1 MQYTGRFSEE
11 EPTDRELSESE
22 PVLSWTAADEGDRQ
36 YDEWVEDQTMDR
48 YNWPGNQDKF
58 LARVSEGEDV
68 MEQARRRA
76 FIREAA

>member
-11 EPTDRELSESE
+11 EPTDRELSES
-22 PVLSWTAADEGDRQ
+22 
-36 YDEWVEDQTMDR
+36 VEDQTMDR

>member
-36 YDEWVEDQTMDR
+36 YDEWVEDQTME
-48 YNWPGNQDKF
+48 F